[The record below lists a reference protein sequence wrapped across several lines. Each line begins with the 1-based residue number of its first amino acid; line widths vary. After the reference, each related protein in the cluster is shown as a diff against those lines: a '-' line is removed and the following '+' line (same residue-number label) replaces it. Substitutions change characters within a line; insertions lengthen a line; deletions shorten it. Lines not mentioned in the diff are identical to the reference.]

1 MSTDFRRVQHSPGFT
16 KYIHINGKSLSLNA
30 VCNKISPCTTT
41 AALEPPAPGSPSWPK
56 PSRPADATMLE
67 GLRGVC
73 LLLQEYLFAPP
84 RGWGLLTSFSCHTG
98 GEGGRQ
104 GQQEKRRDRG
114 KIKNSKGMKVVQAS
128 RPPGFRPCG

>member
-56 PSRPADATMLE
+56 PSRPADATTLE
-67 GLRGVC
+67 GLQGVC
-73 LLLQEYLFAPP
+73 LLLQEYLFASP
-84 RGWGLLTSFSCHTG
+84 RGVGASHILFLS
-98 GEGGRQ
+98 
-104 GQQEKRRDRG
+104 DRG
-114 KIKNSKGMKVVQAS
+114 VRVEGRDS
-128 RPPGFRPCG
+128 RKKEETEEKERTPKA